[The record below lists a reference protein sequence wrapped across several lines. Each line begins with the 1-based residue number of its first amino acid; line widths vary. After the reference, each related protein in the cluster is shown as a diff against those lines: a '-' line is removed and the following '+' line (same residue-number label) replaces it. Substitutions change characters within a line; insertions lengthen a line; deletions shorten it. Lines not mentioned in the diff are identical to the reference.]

1 MSGLYSP
8 DLARI
13 HAEGFTSTFAEA
25 YAWLCDT
32 ITRGPA
38 PAQLFDVGCGDGS
51 WLAFAKARG
60 LAGAGMDLSPAF
72 VDLARSR
79 GLDVIKGNAAHV
91 TIPDGTTALTCL
103 GEVLSYIDP
112 DTGHDTLLPLA
123 QSALEALPS
132 GGMLFADL
140 IGHRCL
146 PQATR
151 QSGEDWAV
159 RVEVTV
165 GGARLTRRI
174 ETQVASRID
183 WVTHHQS
190 RRAPQATKAALER
203 MGWRCDLLSS
213 YGPGPLLPGRFAIQ
227 LTKP

>member
-13 HAEGFTSTFAEA
+13 HAEGHTATFAEA
-25 YAWLCDT
+25 FDWLVAE
-32 ITRGPA
+32 ISGGPA
-38 PAQLFDVGCGDGS
+38 PAQLFDVGCGDGT
-51 WLAFAKARG
+51 WLAAAQARG
-60 LAGAGMDLSPAF
+60 LTGAGIDLSPAF

-79 GLDVIKGNAAHV
+79 GLDVTKGNAASV
-91 TIPDGTTALTCL
+91 EIPAGTTAITCL

-112 DTGHDTLLPLA
+112 ETGHDTLLPLA
-123 QSALEALPS
+123 QSAFEALPS
-132 GGMLFADL
+132 GGRLIADL

-174 ETQVASRID
+174 ETQVADRID
-183 WVTHHQS
+183 WVTHHQT
-190 RRAPQATKAALER
+190 RRAPQATKSALENI
-203 MGWRCDLLSS
+203 GWRCDILTT
-213 YGPGPLLPGRFAIQ
+213 YGPSPLLPGRFAVK